1 MSSPSPLSVLSSNIP
16 TCQENLF
23 ASDSREL
30 LNQDSS
36 INIFFRHCVNVDRL
50 GCLSPAALVIKKN
63 FEEYLDRSLGI
74 PYNVI
79 IDLLP
84 ESVSAEEC
92 YKRHSVAVGSEIDRI
107 LLENLSIRWY
117 FFSHFSKIEV

>member
-1 MSSPSPLSVLSSNIP
+1 MN
-16 TCQENLF
+16 
-23 ASDSREL
+23 A
-30 LNQDSS
+30 
-36 INIFFRHCVNVDRL
+36 DRRGYL
-50 GCLSPAALVIKKN
+50 TPADMVIKKN